1 MYGSKAGFCR
11 LTDNGG
17 NMLIKS
23 PTEREDPRITRTR
36 KLIIDAFMESLREN
50 GFQNLT
56 VQEIAKNAGIHRGTF
71 YSHFPDKYALLDFSI
86 QQNFQQEIEKR
97 TLHDSTYS
105 EKNLREL
112 NVVVCEFIAHAYR
125 LRAHSEQQFD
135 LLVEA
140 QVKKQSQEII
150 ERWLEKAG
158 SGIDPERAA
167 ISASWGMYGLALQW
181 NRDKR
186 KNKMSAVRF
195 ADEIFPLIVPKICI
209 TNTN

>member
-1 MYGSKAGFCR
+1 M
-11 LTDNGG
+11 DG
-17 NMLIKS
+17 NMSINS

-36 KLIIDAFMESLREN
+36 KLIIEAFMESLREK

-56 VQEIAKNAGIHRGTF
+56 VQDIAENAGIHRGTF

-86 QQNFQQEIEKR
+86 QHNFQQEIEKR
-97 TLHDSTYS
+97 MLNDSAYS
-105 EKNLREL
+105 EKNLRNL
-112 NVVVCEFIAHAYR
+112 IVVVCEFIAHAHR

-150 ERWLEKAG
+150 QRWLEEVG
-158 SGIDPERAA
+158 SGIDPEKAS
-167 ISASWGMYGLALQW
+167 ISASWAMYGLALQW

-186 KNKMSAVRF
+186 KSKMSADQF
-195 ADEIFPLIVPKICI
+195 ADEIFPLIVPRICL
-209 TNTN
+209 TNPD

>member
-1 MYGSKAGFCR
+1 MS
-11 LTDNGG
+11 
-17 NMLIKS
+17 IKS
-23 PTEREDPRITRTR
+23 STEREDPRITRTR
-36 KLIIDAFMESLREN
+36 KLIIEAFMESLREK

-56 VQEIAKNAGIHRGTF
+56 VQDIAENAGIHRGTF
-71 YSHFPDKYALLDFSI
+71 YSHFPDKYSLLDFGI

-97 TLHDSTYS
+97 MLNDSTYS

-112 NVVVCEFIAHAYR
+112 IVVVCEFISHAHR

-150 ERWLEKAG
+150 QRWLQEAG

-167 ISASWGMYGLALQW
+167 IAASWAMYGLALQW

-186 KNKMSAVRF
+186 KDKMSADQF
-195 ADEIFPLIVPKICI
+195 ADEIFPLVVPKSCL
-209 TNTN
+209 TNPD

>member
-1 MYGSKAGFCR
+1 MS
-11 LTDNGG
+11 
-17 NMLIKS
+17 IKS
-23 PTEREDPRITRTR
+23 STEREDPRITRTR
-36 KLIIDAFMESLREN
+36 KLIIEAFMESLREK

-56 VQEIAKNAGIHRGTF
+56 VQDIAENAGIHRGTF

-97 TLHDSTYS
+97 MLNDSTYS

-112 NVVVCEFIAHAYR
+112 IVVVCEFISHAHR

-150 ERWLEKAG
+150 QRWLEEVG

-167 ISASWGMYGLALQW
+167 IAASWGMYGLALQW

-186 KNKMSAVRF
+186 KNKMSADQF
-195 ADEIFPLIVPKICI
+195 SDEIFLLIVPKSCL
-209 TNTN
+209 TNPD